1 MNAERNL
8 KLFLEK
14 GYVTKLDRKLS
25 LLLPFYS
32 SQIAKR
38 VFSKINT
45 AAHSHAGSY
54 SQVTPSAYKGDNKV
68 VKLIQQQ
75 LQESTLTSIKAAIVH
90 GSIGDGN
97 EIGYSDFDGIVIV
110 DANEIKNVKHLLE
123 LHQLIKKTELLFF
136 EQDALQHHGWAIFLL
151 NDLRDFKDH
160 LFPLELIQ
168 NGKTIFAADAFTI
181 EAQNTSKKDQYKA
194 VLNNLCSS
202 IVHKASHLSTLRNQ
216 YIFKNLLSEIML
228 LPAAF
233 LQAKYNKTIS
243 KKESFSKLKNDFPT
257 IDITILNWASD
268 VRLNWAQDSLNFKTQ
283 LFHQF
288 KKAGLPISFLA
299 PKTPENILVQLDEK
313 WKLQVILLCNSLLQE
328 SN

>member
-14 GYVTKLDRKLS
+14 GYITKLDRKLS

-54 SQVTPSAYKGDNKV
+54 YQVTPSAYKGNNTV

-110 DANEIKNVKHLLE
+110 DANEIKNVENLLE

-168 NGKTIFAADAFTI
+168 NGKTIFAADGFTI
-181 EAQNTSKKDQYKA
+181 EAQNTSEKDQYKA

-233 LQAKYNKTIS
+233 LQAKYYKTIS
-243 KKESFSKLKNDFPT
+243 KKESFYNLKNDFPT

-268 VRLNWAQDSLNFKTQ
+268 VRQNWAQDSLNLKTQ

-299 PKTPENILVQLDEK
+299 PKTPENILDQLDEK

>member
-14 GYVTKLDRKLS
+14 GYITKLDRKLS

-54 SQVTPSAYKGDNKV
+54 SQVTPSAYKGDNTV

-168 NGKTIFAADAFTI
+168 NGKTIFAADGFTI
-181 EAQNTSKKDQYKA
+181 EAQNTSEKDQYKA

-243 KKESFSKLKNDFPT
+243 KKESFSNLKNDFPT

-268 VRLNWAQDSLNFKTQ
+268 VRLNWAQDSLNLKTQ